1 MLTGNTNYL
10 RQPFCELTSSISVY
24 HFQEKASLTEETIK
38 GAMESIASLH
48 LFEKDG
54 IKRYSGVRG
63 ARYVTREVEE
73 IFTNEEL

>member
-1 MLTGNTNYL
+1 MEKRLELLFKTGDDKNTTLT
-10 RQPFCELTSSISVY
+10 ISDP
-24 HFQEKASLTEETIK
+24 APSLTEDIIK

-54 IKRYSGVRG
+54 IMRYSSVKG

-73 IFTNEEL
+73 VFTNEEL

>member
-1 MLTGNTNYL
+1 MEKRLELLFKTGDDKNTTL
-10 RQPFCELTSSISVY
+10 AISDP
-24 HFQEKASLTEETIK
+24 APSLTEETIK

-54 IKRYSGVRG
+54 IKRYNDVRG